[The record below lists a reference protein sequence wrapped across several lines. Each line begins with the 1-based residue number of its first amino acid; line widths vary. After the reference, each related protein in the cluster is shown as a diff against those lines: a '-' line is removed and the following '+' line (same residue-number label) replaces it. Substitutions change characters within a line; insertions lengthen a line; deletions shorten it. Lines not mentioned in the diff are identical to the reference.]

1 MMLIERRW
9 LLAKICHRSFSLAT
23 WEAMEGW
30 SVVPRE
36 VQQLERSIVQQ
47 IAFV

>member
-9 LLAKICHRSFSLAT
+9 LLAKYVIGGLQPCNLGSYGRLT
-23 WEAMEGW
+23 MLRLE
-30 SVVPRE
+30 VP
-36 VQQLERSIVQQ
+36 QLERSIVQQ